1 MTEQI
6 DGIKMQTCKDKGV
19 LEDIPGRLLF
29 CANRRCAMCSV
40 FGYCGSNGEYNEVWK
55 ALLLC
60 SAGIS
65 LRRHYPGQSEM
76 IADYWM
82 PNRNREGCDVTDPSA
97 RVLSNYGQSGT

>member
-29 CANRRCAMCSV
+29 LCKQ
-40 FGYCGSNGEYNEVWK
+40 VWK

-60 SAGIS
+60 STGIS

-97 RVLSNYGQSGT
+97 RVLSIYGQSGT